1 MAEASDAD
9 VAWSLLTARSAMEHR
24 AVVLGENR
32 AEFLAGL
39 QALAAGEPAGN
50 VVRDVTADVGRLA
63 LVFSGQGS
71 QRLGMGRELVG
82 LPGFGEVFGEV

>member
-24 AVVLGENR
+24 AVVVGHTREELLRGLDAVISGEHVPHTVVDR
-32 AEFLAGL
+32 AKS
-39 QALAAGEPAGN
+39 
-50 VVRDVTADVGRLA
+50 GRTLA